1 MSRGEDDA
9 RTTSRIPTRE
19 ERGWEAERERA
30 IASERH
36 EPVRLIW
43 RAWERDLSEDEK
55 EKVRHLVATRGFD
68 PHHETRVPT
77 TLWGMEYEGRVYRPG
92 EHELTGT
99 LHYLSHAVTEGQW
112 PEETTEERYYLD
124 VEAIVLDPYSRMFVS
139 RFLDGQTGQL
149 RPQLGIIGE
158 TDPQMRGPEGQRQ
171 MLVEYRL
178 DTNHIATG
186 FQLRDGVSR
195 VLRQEHEGRRRD
207 VRWIA

>member
-1 MSRGEDDA
+1 MSRGTDDERVA
-9 RTTSRIPTRE
+9 PSREQGYDPR
-19 ERGWEAERERA
+19 WEAGRERA

-43 RAWERDLSEDEK
+43 RAYERDLSEDEK
-55 EKVRHLVATRGFD
+55 ERVRHLVATRGFD

-92 EHELTGT
+92 EHELIGT
-99 LHYLSHAVTEGQW
+99 IHYLNHAVAEGQW
-112 PEETTEERYYLD
+112 PEGTTEERYYLD
-124 VEAIVLDPYSRMFVS
+124 VEAVVLDPDSRMFVS

-149 RPQLGIIGE
+149 RAQLGIIGE
-158 TDPQMRGPEGQRQ
+158 TDPEMRGSEGQRQ

-178 DTNHIATG
+178 DTNHITTG
-186 FQLRDGVSR
+186 FQLRDGISR
-195 VLRQEHEGRRRD
+195 VLRQEREGRRRD